1 MTSLNNSGQII
12 PYFWSMNHKILLCLF
27 AWCICSCTK
36 KEPLKYSDIKG
47 LWKLEL
53 NIGSDEKT
61 IPFFL
66 EIIEINNQVK
76 AAVWNGDEK
85 IQHDH
90 VTLRNDSVFIESP
103 YFNSTLTL
111 LFNRNLVSGIWQ
123 DKSREEYVMTVTG
136 KYNLTQRFKF
146 DGPLETNV
154 DGKWE
159 VRFSPNTP
167 EEYKAIGLF
176 TTDQNSMKG
185 TFITETGDYR
195 FLEGGFALNELKL
208 STFDGAHAFLF
219 EADLKNDTLYGEF
232 FSGKHYSEKFI
243 AWRNDSAALMSP
255 YKMTELVDP
264 TQPISFSF
272 KDLNG
277 KVVSIDDSTYLNKPM
292 LVQLSGSWCP
302 NCMDESAFLVEN
314 KAFIAEKGVEVVALS
329 FERLPYDDA
338 VKPLLKLKESLGI
351 EYPVLYAGMA
361 KKLEATKEI
370 PWLKE
375 IKSYPTLLF
384 VMPNKQ
390 VFKFHTGFYGPGT
403 GPYYKKQSSELLDDI
418 TLLAKMSGVTP

>member
-1 MTSLNNSGQII
+1 MES
-12 PYFWSMNHKILLCLF
+12 
-27 AWCICSCTK
+27 
-36 KEPLKYSDIKG
+36 
-47 LWKLEL
+47 
-53 NIGSDEKT
+53 
-61 IPFFL
+61 FL
-66 EIIEINNQVK
+66 
-76 AAVWNGDEK
+76 AA
-85 IQHDH
+85 
-90 VTLRNDSVFIESP
+90 
-103 YFNSTLTL
+103 
-111 LFNRNLVSGIWQ
+111 
-123 DKSREEYVMTVTG
+123 
-136 KYNLTQRFKF
+136 
-146 DGPLETNV
+146 
-154 DGKWE
+154 
-159 VRFSPNTP
+159 NTTA
-167 EEYKAIGLF
+167 K
-176 TTDQNSMKG
+176 
-185 TFITETGDYR
+185 
-195 FLEGGFALNELKL
+195 
-208 STFDGAHAFLF
+208 
-219 EADLKNDTLYGEF
+219 
-232 FSGKHYSEKFI
+232 KFI